1 MQIQCLSF
9 DKVKIV
15 ASYKV
20 YSTLVHCVFEV
31 ASGRLLTSMHNRY
44 DKTPWL
50 DNVGVH
56 LATNGKIVV
65 DAR

>member
-1 MQIQCLSF
+1 
-9 DKVKIV
+9 V
-15 ASYKV
+15 SYKV
-20 YSTLVHCVFEV
+20 YNTLVHLVFEV